1 MCIDY
6 HGLNGITVKN
16 NFPIPCI
23 DDLHDRLGKANY
35 FTKLDLYSGYHQISI
50 RPGDE
55 HKTTFTSRYGTY
67 KFLVMPFGLTN
78 APATF
83 QTAMTSLFAEWLDVF
98 VIVYL
103 DDILIYSPTKDEH
116 VNHVKQVMQKL
127 HDHQWYCKLTK
138 CEFATISVE
147 YLGHIVSN
155 GNIAIDPEKMKAVTE
170 WPIPFKNVTEVQKF
184 LGLIRYYP
192 KFIPHFSHI
201 TCHLHE
207 LTHKNVDFQW
217 TDKHSTAV
225 KNLKDAITSPDCLT
239 IFDSSRQTILTTD
252 ACDYAL
258 GAVLTQKHDHG
269 ERPVAFIS
277 SALNA
282 TERNYSMW
290 EKELF
295 AIVWSIKYFC
305 PYLLNH
311 EFLVKSD
318 NKPSTQL
325 LVNSALKLSTSATN
339 RVIRWILSI
348 QAYNFKVEHQAG
360 KTNVVADAL
369 SRFAAH
375 INAIPDDLET
385 AQFCQLQTS
394 PQPHTKLFDSFQT
407 AYQTDTR
414 IAPIYQQ
421 LSDGQY
427 HPRLALHHDLI
438 VTRETPFRVLVPD
451 NSTLRAELFREI
463 HETPLTG
470 HPGFHKFYSY
480 VQRYFAGNHLKRDVL
495 EFTRSCPQCQIA
507 KPRHHLPFGTIMP
520 LQPPEEPWQDVS
532 MDLIVH
538 LPQSQTFNA
547 IFVTVDRFSKMA
559 HFVPTQTQINAPEL
573 AQLFLDNIVRL
584 HGFPR
589 SIVSDRDPRF
599 LSHFWRELFSL
610 TETTLRFSTAN
621 HPQTDGQT
629 ERTNRT
635 LEQYLRIYAR
645 HNPSSW
651 SKYLTTAEIAYNN
664 LTHSTTGMSPF
675 YLVYQRH
682 ANFPFDF
689 ACSDLGSKNATVESL
704 LNSKQKLLSL
714 ARDHLVKA
722 RKSMVKHNTHK
733 ALPPPF
739 KIHDFVLVH
748 KAAFKKNHPLPD
760 LNKFDDC
767 WYGPYEILRIVNENA
782 YALKL
787 PPSFKHHNVINVSFI
802 RPYWIST
809 KFPRQHPDSLLLPPV
824 GPEGSPSEDDPQ
836 NDDNSNSN
844 DIEFEAESIFGCRL
858 ICTLRKWTGKQTIAQ
873 QLDISINPNDF
884 EFLIK

>member
-1 MCIDY
+1 
-6 HGLNGITVKN
+6 
-16 NFPIPCI
+16 
-23 DDLHDRLGKANY
+23 
-35 FTKLDLYSGYHQISI
+35 
-50 RPGDE
+50 
-55 HKTTFTSRYGTY
+55 
-67 KFLVMPFGLTN
+67 MPFGLTN

-116 VNHVKQVMQKL
+116 LNHVKQVMHKL
-127 HDHQWYCKLTK
+127 HQHQWYCKLKK
-138 CEFATISVE
+138 CEFATTSVE

-155 GNIAIDPEKMKAVTE
+155 GNIAIDPEKMKAVTA
-170 WPIPFKNVTEVQKF
+170 WPTPFKNVTEVQKF
-184 LGLIRYYP
+184 LSLIGYYR

-201 TCHLHE
+201 ARHLHE
-207 LTHKNVDFQW
+207 LTRKNVEFKW
-217 TDKHSTAV
+217 TDQHTTAV
-225 KNLKDAITSPDCLT
+225 NNLKDAITSPDCLT

-277 SALNA
+277 CALNA

-295 AIVWSIKYFC
+295 AIVWSIKYFR

-375 INAIPDDLET
+375 LNVIPDDLTT
-385 AQFCQLQTS
+385 AEFCQLQTS
-394 PQPHTKLFDSFQT
+394 PQPHTKLFDSFQN
-407 AYQTDTR
+407 AYKTDTR
-414 IAPIYQQ
+414 FAPLYQQ

-438 VTRETPFRVLVPD
+438 VTHETPFRVLVPD
-451 NSTLRAELFREI
+451 NSTLRTELFREI

-480 VQRYFAGNHLKRDVL
+480 VQRHFAGNHLKRDVL

-538 LPQSQTFNA
+538 LPQSHTFNA
-547 IFVTVDRFSKMA
+547 IFVIVDRFSKMA

-584 HGFPR
+584 HGF
-589 SIVSDRDPRF
+589 
-599 LSHFWRELFSL
+599 
-610 TETTLRFSTAN
+610 
-621 HPQTDGQT
+621 
-629 ERTNRT
+629 
-635 LEQYLRIYAR
+635 
-645 HNPSSW
+645 
-651 SKYLTTAEIAYNN
+651 
-664 LTHSTTGMSPF
+664 SP
-675 YLVYQRH
+675 
-682 ANFPFDF
+682 
-689 ACSDLGSKNATVESL
+689 
-704 LNSKQKLLSL
+704 
-714 ARDHLVKA
+714 
-722 RKSMVKHNTHK
+722 
-733 ALPPPF
+733 
-739 KIHDFVLVH
+739 
-748 KAAFKKNHPLPD
+748 
-760 LNKFDDC
+760 
-767 WYGPYEILRIVNENA
+767 
-782 YALKL
+782 
-787 PPSFKHHNVINVSFI
+787 
-802 RPYWIST
+802 
-809 KFPRQHPDSLLLPPV
+809 
-824 GPEGSPSEDDPQ
+824 
-836 NDDNSNSN
+836 
-844 DIEFEAESIFGCRL
+844 
-858 ICTLRKWTGKQTIAQ
+858 
-873 QLDISINPNDF
+873 
-884 EFLIK
+884 